1 MRGLPWHRHT
11 TAASLAFIHLVLLPV
26 GGRLEAQ
33 AVSLSAGF
41 SSWTCCLAD
50 RGGAAVAVRLD
61 VPIGSVL
68 LLEPGATW
76 LRLGNQAQ
84 PPHETHF
91 VLELS
96 VQARLPIGG
105 PVAPF
110 LGVGAGLPTN
120 VAGDFLSPPMSLQG
134 CGVTLVAAGTSAAS
148 SARARP
154 APCKGI

>member
-1 MRGLPWHRHT
+1 
-11 TAASLAFIHLVLLPV
+11 V

-33 AVSLSAGF
+33 AVSLSAGY

-120 VAGDFLSPPMSLQG
+120 VAGDFF
-134 CGVTLVAAGTSAAS
+134 VAAHVVAGLRRHFGRGWYVRGEF
-148 SARARP
+148 RAREASP
-154 APCKGI
+154 VQGDLTVGIGRQF